1 MPSPIPLPTNLKVL
15 RGTAQ
20 PCRMND
26 REPKPPKDNVRMP
39 PGLTREEKRHWK
51 AIAQD
56 LERCGILS
64 VLDVQALR
72 LYCRAYSRWHEANER
87 LDEIG
92 PVINGAQGT
101 PVLSPYFK
109 VSGKYFDQ
117 MLALLREFGMTP
129 SSRSRI
135 RAEGDKPD
143 DDFEAWQKK
152 RRMAREGV

>member
-26 REPKPPKDNVRMP
+26 KEPKPPKAKVKMP
-39 PGLTREEKRHWK
+39 PGLTKEEKKHWK
-51 AIAQD
+51 AIASD
-56 LERCGILS
+56 LEQSGILS

-92 PVINGAQGT
+92 PVIQGATGYTCAVTVFQG
-101 PVLSPYFK
+101 F
-109 VSGKYFDQ
+109 
-117 MLALLREFGMTP
+117 R
-129 SSRSRI
+129 
-135 RAEGDKPD
+135 
-143 DDFEAWQKK
+143 
-152 RRMAREGV
+152 